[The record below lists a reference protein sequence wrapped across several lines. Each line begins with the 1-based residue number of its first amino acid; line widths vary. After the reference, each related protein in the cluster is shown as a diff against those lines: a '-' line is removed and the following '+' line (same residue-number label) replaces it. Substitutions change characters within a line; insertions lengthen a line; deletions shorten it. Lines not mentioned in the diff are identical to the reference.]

1 MVERVQRQRKLAV
14 KRRVFLFIWA
24 GLFAYLSY
32 QGTEAQSPN
41 TTGEMIITISSEES
55 TKTK

>member
-1 MVERVQRQRKLAV
+1 MMVERVQRQRKLAV

-41 TTGEMIITISSEES
+41 TTGDNITIS
-55 TKTK
+55 KAQK